1 MKLSERQ
8 RKTLANVKL
17 NYSPLCNQRTLL
29 SLEKKGLIQW
39 HISQRWILTELGFT
53 RLNEAKESR

>member
-8 RKTLANVKL
+8 RKTLGNVKL

-39 HISQRWILTELGFT
+39 HISQRWVLTELGFT
-53 RLNEAKESR
+53 LFNGSKENG